1 MCIDAFSIHLAKPR
15 DPQPSSAK
23 LSLPIIPIG
32 IVCRVR
38 VYAVVRQP
46 LSKQFYTYVTIIP
59 RTCLGYE
66 MVDNQLDP
74 VGLLVIIISYPTSA
88 SGI

>member
-1 MCIDAFSIHLAKPR
+1 MCIDAFAIHLAKPR
-15 DPQPSSAK
+15 EPQPSSAK
-23 LSLPIIPIG
+23 LSQPIIPIG

-38 VYAVVRQP
+38 VYAVVRKP

-59 RTCLGYE
+59 RTCVGYE